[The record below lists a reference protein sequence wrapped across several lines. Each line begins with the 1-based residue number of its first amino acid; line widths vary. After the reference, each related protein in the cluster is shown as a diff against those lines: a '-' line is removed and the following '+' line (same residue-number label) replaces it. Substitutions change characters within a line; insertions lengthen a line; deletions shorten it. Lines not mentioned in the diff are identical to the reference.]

1 MNDLFLRINEDFY
14 KVAAKLKVFSLAIMQ
29 KFDNP
34 IFIMSFEDLNSDFPL
49 LIAANEMG
57 NEANYYVGYTEILK
71 KQQLIKKMDLFME
84 HYKNP
89 NAFCCLIFLDSQKE
103 NKVIYI
109 PYEKK
114 QDF

>member
-1 MNDLFLRINEDFY
+1 MDDLFFRINEDFY
-14 KVAAKLKVFSLAIMQ
+14 KVAAQLKVFSLAIMQ

-34 IFIMSFEDLNSDFPL
+34 IFIMSFTDLNSDFPL

-57 NEANYYVGYTEILK
+57 NEANYYAGYTNILK
-71 KQQLIKKMDLFME
+71 ERKLLERVDLFME

-89 NAFCCLIFLDSQKE
+89 NAFCCLIFLDRKKE

-109 PYEKK
+109 PYEKN
-114 QDF
+114 